1 MDIQNPYQHPSFTE
15 LLEIFPEA
23 PAIILEISQERLEK
37 WREED
42 ELWEY
47 NYYERKAEKAT
58 PYVRKKLKNLK
69 TNLKWLQEF
78 LKEQLQ
84 NYIRA
89 IVRREDIP
97 DTTKEIFI
105 HVTNS
110 RVDKAFIK
118 PVEDEIKRL
127 ERIIRKHEWSQKPS
141 PDGSITDLDIA
152 HAKEFRITDI
162 VAPSRAG
169 FILCPFHSEK
179 TGSCKIHKDNRYHCY
194 SCGADGDVID
204 LVMKIYNLDFIN
216 AVKKIL
222 NK

>member
-1 MDIQNPYQHPSFTE
+1 MDIQNPYQHPSFAE

-23 PAIILEISQERLEK
+23 PQIILDINQERIEK
-37 WREED
+37 WAEED

-47 NYYERKAEKAT
+47 NYYEREAEKAI

-84 NYIRA
+84 NYIR
-89 IVRREDIP
+89 VVNRKEDIP

-105 HVTNS
+105 HVTNN

-127 ERIIRKHEWSQKPS
+127 ERIIKKHEWSKQPTG
-141 PDGSITDLDIA
+141 DGSITDLDIA
-152 HAKEFRITDI
+152 RAKEFRITEI
-162 VAPSRAG
+162 VTVSRSG
-169 FILCPFHSEK
+169 FIRCPFHQEK
-179 TGSCKIHKDNRYHCY
+179 SASCKVHNDNRYHCY
-194 SCGADGDVID
+194 GCGADGDVID
-204 LVMKIYNLDFIN
+204 LIMKMFGIDFIN